1 MTRKQLLWARIL
13 LGVYLLAL
21 LVLCFANFSSIP
33 EVKKQ
38 LFGIP
43 MDKVVHFCMFFPFP
57 ILAFIAFDKYSD
69 RFPMSVFWIVVVFG
83 AGVLLA
89 VATELGQNF
98 LTTYRSG
105 DRNDFLAD
113 LISLALSSL
122 VVLFYN
128 LWRQR
133 RVCPEK

>member
-1 MTRKQLLWARIL
+1 MTRSQKRLFQVIF
-13 LGVYLLAL
+13 YLYVAAVLF
-21 LVLCFANFSSIP
+21 LCFAHFEQTPSI
-33 EVKKQ
+33 EWS

-43 MDKVVHFCMFFPFP
+43 SDKVVHFCMFFPFP

-69 RFPMSVFWIVVVFG
+69 RFPMSIFWIVVVFG